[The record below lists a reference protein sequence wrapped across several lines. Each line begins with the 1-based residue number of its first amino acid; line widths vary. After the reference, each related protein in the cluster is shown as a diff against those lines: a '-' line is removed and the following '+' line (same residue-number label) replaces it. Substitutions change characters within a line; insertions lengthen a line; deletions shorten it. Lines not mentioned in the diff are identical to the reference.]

1 MKILETLKQP
11 YPCVDLERSNTQNLL
26 YSFFVG
32 VFISVFL
39 IVFEPFG
46 ISRWESDNK
55 IRHLLAFGAI
65 TFGVLTFMKFGLFK
79 VFPNY
84 FNESKWT
91 VGREILANL
100 VVICLIAL
108 GNYIYALSIH
118 LFPWRLDVFFWNFS
132 VVVALGVFP
141 ISFNV
146 FVKYNR
152 SLSKYSVPV
161 ELGLSKEKE
170 ESEVLLK
177 AENGKDTLNLNSAD
191 LFFLESADN
200 YSKVVYKLK
209 GELKQELLRG
219 SLSSM
224 ESQISNGEI
233 VRCHRSYI
241 VNLNKTESVT
251 GNAQGYKLHL
261 NGIDTVIPV
270 ARKYSAIVNDL
281 K

>member
-26 YSFFVG
+26 YSFVVG
-32 VFISVFL
+32 AFIAVFL

-46 ISRWESDNK
+46 ISRWESDK
-55 IRHLLAFGAI
+55 KVFHLLAFGGV
-65 TFGVLTFMKFGLFK
+65 TFGILIFMKFGLMK

-91 VGREILANL
+91 VGREIIVNL
-100 VVICLIAL
+100 TVLCLIAL
-108 GNYIYALSIH
+108 GNYTYAGSIH
-118 LFPWRLDVFFWNFS
+118 LFPWRWYVFFWNFA

-152 SLSKYSVPV
+152 GLKKFSEPV
-161 ELGLSKEKE
+161 ALGISKEKKK
-170 ESEVLLK
+170 SEILLK
-177 AENGKDTLNLNSAD
+177 AENGKDTLSLKAGE

-200 YSKVVYKLK
+200 YSKVFFKSE
-209 GELKQELLRG
+209 GDLKQELLRG

-224 ESQISNGEI
+224 GNQISDESI

-241 VNLNKTESVT
+241 VNLSKTEKVT

-261 NGIDTVIPV
+261 LDSDYVIPV
-270 ARKYSAIVNDL
+270 ARKYSAIIEGL